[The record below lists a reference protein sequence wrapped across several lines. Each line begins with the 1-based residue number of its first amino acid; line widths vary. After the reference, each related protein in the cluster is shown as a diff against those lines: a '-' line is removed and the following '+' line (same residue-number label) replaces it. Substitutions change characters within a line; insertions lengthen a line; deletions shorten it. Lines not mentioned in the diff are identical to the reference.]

1 MSLSPLGLL
10 CGPSRAWA
18 CGRSTSSLRL
28 PSHLQGG
35 LCPALPADPLHYPFG
50 GGRLELIQRLPAT
63 PGLAGGEAIGPD
75 LRPFSLSPA
84 VLDPSLG
91 DQLPSSE
98 PSSVAGRAP
107 MFYF

>member
-1 MSLSPLGLL
+1 MINVIIPVHTRTYSFFRCQLL
-10 CGPSRAWA
+10 CYFLSKP
-18 CGRSTSSLRL
+18 
-28 PSHLQGG
+28 
-35 LCPALPADPLHYPFG
+35 CPALPADPLHYPFG

-84 VLDPSLG
+84 VPDPSLG